1 MSIKLLFTFI
11 ISYILFSIS
20 SEDIKTMLISEK
32 KLRVFAFF
40 GILYLMMIGVSTSE
54 KYTINLIIK
63 NLLSMITIFLFMLS
77 ISYLGYKLFRVNS
90 LGLGDIKISSI
101 GALWLGLELSFT
113 ALTISFFLSSI
124 YSIYNK
130 IARRFKKFHQ
140 YPFAPFLSIGIFCSW
155 ILDKI

>member
-11 ISYILFSIS
+11 LAYILFSIS
-20 SEDIKTMLISEK
+20 TEDIKTMLISEK
-32 KLRVFAFF
+32 KLRVFVFF
-40 GILYLMMIGVSTSE
+40 GILYLMIIELSTGE
-54 KYTINLIIK
+54 KYTVNLIIK
-63 NLLSMITIFLFMLS
+63 NLLSMIIIFLFMLS

-101 GALWLGLELSFT
+101 SSLWLGLELSFT
-113 ALTISFFLSSI
+113 ALAISFFLSSM
-124 YSIYNK
+124 YTIYNK
-130 IARRFKKFHQ
+130 INKRFKKFHQ

>member
-11 ISYILFSIS
+11 LSYILFSIS
-20 SEDIKTMLISEK
+20 SEDIKTMLISEN

-40 GILYLMMIGVSTSE
+40 GILYLMMIGISTSE
-54 KYTINLIIK
+54 EYTINLIIK

-113 ALTISFFLSSI
+113 ALAISFFLSSI
-124 YSIYNK
+124 YTIYSK
-130 IARRFKKFHQ
+130 ITKRFKKFHQ

>member
-11 ISYILFSIS
+11 LSYILFSIS

-40 GILYLMMIGVSTSE
+40 GILYLMMTGLSTSE

-63 NLLSMITIFLFMLS
+63 SLLSMITIFLFMLS
-77 ISYLGYKLFRVNS
+77 TSYLGYKLFRVNS

-101 GALWLGLELSFT
+101 SAIWLGLELSFT